1 MLENI
6 QKEINEKNCVIE
18 IFGLGYVGLP
28 LAVRLACSN
37 FLVIGVDVNQERIS
51 SLSNYKLN
59 ESQWDIK
66 NDLEKVHK
74 NGKLNLSRIPQKQDV
89 LTIGIISVPTP
100 IPSSNSKSNVHVMS
114 AVENFL
120 NIAKKG
126 DIVILESSLEVGTT
140 EEVRKLIESKG
151 FIVGK
156 NFGLAYCPERIDPQ
170 NKKWNLENIPRVV
183 YCSDDQ
189 TFDICKFIYNFVNKG
204 KLIKVSSPKVAE
216 VIKSFENSFRLVNIS
231 LVNELAILCD
241 KLGIN
246 VREVI
251 DGATTKP
258 FGYAP
263 FYTGAGAGGH
273 CIPKDPSFLVESSKK
288 FGLTFQTIESA
299 LKINTLMPQYVAQS
313 INKIFET
320 QKIQNKSIIICG
332 LSYKMDLEDMRDS
345 PGFKIINEIKNLG
358 FKVVGYDP
366 FYKTELTKKY
376 LLENDIFDYEIDVIP
391 DLDDQSINNF
401 SCLCIVQHHTK
412 IGSRIN
418 EIYTKSLI
426 PVIYDCQNK
435 IQFNP
440 QSNTFL
446 KTLGS

>member
-1 MLENI
+1 LLENI
-6 QKEINEKNCVIE
+6 QKEINEKNCVIQ
-18 IFGLGYVGLP
+18 IFGLGYIGLP

-37 FLVIGVDVNQERIS
+37 FSVIGVDVNQERIS
-51 SLSNYKLN
+51 SLSNYNLN

-66 NDLEKVHK
+66 NDFEKVHK
-74 NGKLNLSRIPQKQDV
+74 NGKLHLSTIPQKQDV

-100 IPSSNSKSNVHVMS
+100 IPRSNSKSNVHVMS

-140 EEVRKLIESKG
+140 EEVHKLIETKG
-151 FIVGK
+151 FVVGK

-204 KLIKVSSPKVAE
+204 NLIKVSSPKVAE

-246 VREVI
+246 VQEVI

-288 FGLTFQTIESA
+288 FGLTFQTIENA
-299 LKINTLMPQYVAQS
+299 LKINTLMPQYVALS

-412 IGSRIN
+412 IRSRIN